1 MTYRN
6 DTEAE
11 ILRLKAEL
19 EKTQSELAE
28 LKSKYAPKPK
38 KVEPVLVPEQSDKDR
53 ARYELE
59 SLLVPLNG
67 YYPPNSTNRS
77 FLSSFR
83 EPRQHTKT
91 WLGFVA
97 IAVIFTLSQVGVLIL
112 LASL

>member
-6 DTEAE
+6 NTEAE
-11 ILRLKAEL
+11 NLRLKAEL
-19 EKTQSELAE
+19 EKAQSELAE
-28 LKSKYAPKPK
+28 LKIKYAPKPK

-59 SLLVPLNG
+59 SLLVPLKG
-67 YYPPNSTNRS
+67 YYPPNNTNRS
-77 FLSSFR
+77 FLSRFR
-83 EPRQHTKT
+83 EPRQYNKT

-112 LASL
+112 LANL

>member
-6 DTEAE
+6 HTEAE
-11 ILRLKAEL
+11 NLRLKAEL

-59 SLLVPLNG
+59 SLLVPLKG

-77 FLSSFR
+77 FLDEFRKPSDLVKIGCCAAIGISFGLLVF
-83 EPRQHTKT
+83 E
-91 WLGFVA
+91 WILL
-97 IAVIFTLSQVGVLIL
+97 FTL
-112 LASL
+112 

>member
-6 DTEAE
+6 HTEAE

-59 SLLVPLNG
+59 SLLVPLKG

-83 EPRQHTKT
+83 EPRTKT
-91 WLGFVA
+91 WLGFVT